1 MSASAVAGV
10 GGTWSLFALPNI
22 DVRAAGTL
30 KGMQLVEDDTCLNSD
45 FVPNLPADVTAPE
58 GRLDAFRQA
67 STGRLAVHYMVIAI
81 ADDAFAAPTTQPALR
96 HRFVE
101 YFGDALAAQG
111 HDAADV
117 FNKAFEACLA
127 KQLVFGTEE
136 AGYFGGFRP
145 SRRP

>member
-1 MSASAVAGV
+1 M
-10 GGTWSLFALPNI
+10 T
-22 DVRAAGTL
+22 
-30 KGMQLVEDDTCLNSD
+30 GMQLVEEDTCLNPD
-45 FVPNLPADVTAPE
+45 FVPNLPREATAPK

-67 STGRLAVHYMVIAI
+67 STRRLAVHYMVIAI
-81 ADDAFAAPTTQPALR
+81 ADDAFTAPTTRLALR

-101 YFGDALAAQG
+101 YFGDALAAEG

-117 FNKAFEACLA
+117 FNKALEACVA
-127 KQLVFGTEE
+127 KHLVFGTEE